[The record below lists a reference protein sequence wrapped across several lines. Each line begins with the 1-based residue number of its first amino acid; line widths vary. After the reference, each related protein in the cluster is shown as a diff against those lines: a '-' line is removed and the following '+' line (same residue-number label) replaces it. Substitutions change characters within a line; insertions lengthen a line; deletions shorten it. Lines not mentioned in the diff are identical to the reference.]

1 MSTKAP
7 VIQIESISFVAAHTD
22 PIKAT
27 VPSGFRREAGAV
39 NVITGCFDADLSSGS
54 CSRVLADSGMVRAMA
69 ELLRSA
75 TLVGEL
81 RIMELAIM
89 LLLLAGMQSVRTND
103 LQESILTNQNREA
116 MSGLIGDVRG
126 ECDGYISNTYRFW
139 VRECVSNAPRLKDS
153 RRR

>member
-81 RIMELAIM
+81 RIMELAIS
-89 LLLLAGMQSVRTND
+89 GMQSVRTND